1 MRVSVVCVCVCVCVC
16 MVCIKQYIQDI
27 VGGPPA
33 NAKLILQ
40 TSFKIFLTLMMHL
53 PLVFP
58 GTF

>member
-1 MRVSVVCVCVCVCVC
+1 
-16 MVCIKQYIQDI
+16 VCIKQYIQDI